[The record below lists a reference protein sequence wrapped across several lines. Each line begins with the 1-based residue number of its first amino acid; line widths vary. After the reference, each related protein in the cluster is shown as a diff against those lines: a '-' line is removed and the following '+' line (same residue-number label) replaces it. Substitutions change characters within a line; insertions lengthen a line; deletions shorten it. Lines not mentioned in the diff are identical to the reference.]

1 MQKSRKLR
9 FILCA
14 LLLVVLTAVQAV
26 SAITVLADI
35 QPTEK
40 LDLNC
45 KFPVLTSEGTVSF
58 TYEIE
63 VLYSG
68 DGPKK
73 TFDLNAKV
81 PSEFTYSFQSSSYGS
96 SNIKAIQ
103 LDPIRA
109 YPETVKLTVQSLRLL
124 LEPGEYPIT
133 MEVSSGTLKQSINLK
148 AIINSKSV
156 VDLTTPSERLNADA
170 TAGSESS
177 FPITVKN
184 TGTSPLVN
192 VTLSSAGTKHP
203 TGWTVKF
210 NPEKID
216 KLDVNTDKEVIVT
229 VKAPEKTIAGDY
241 IVSIDAQPESKA
253 TQKTM
258 DIRVTVLTP
267 TIWGWLGVGIVVL
280 VVIGLI
286 FMFWKL
292 GRR

>member
-1 MQKSRKLR
+1 MHRSKKFG

-14 LLLVVLTAVQAV
+14 LLLVAIAAVQV
-26 SAITVLADI
+26 ISAPIVLADI
-35 QPTEK
+35 EPTEK
-40 LDLNC
+40 LELNC
-45 KFPVLTSEGTVSF
+45 KYPVLTSEGTIGF

-68 DGPKK
+68 EGPKK

-81 PSEFTYSFQSSSYGS
+81 PSEFSYNFQSSAYGS

-133 MEVSSGTLKQSINLK
+133 MEISSGTLKQSIELK
-148 AIINSKSV
+148 AVINSKSV
-156 VDLTTPSERLNADA
+156 IDLTTPSERLNADA
-170 TAGSESS
+170 TAGRESS

-184 TGTSPLVN
+184 TGTAPLLN
-192 VTLSSAGTKHP
+192 VTISSTGSNHP

-216 KLDVNTDKEVIVT
+216 KLDVDSTKEVIVT
-229 VKAPEKTIAGDY
+229 VNPPEKTIAGDY

-267 TIWGWLGVGIVVL
+267 TIWGWVGIGIVVL

-286 FMFWKL
+286 LMFWKL

>member
-1 MQKSRKLR
+1 MQRSRK
-9 FILCA
+9 FGFTLCA
-14 LLLVVLTAVQAV
+14 LLLIAM
-26 SAITVLADI
+26 AIIQVISTPVVLADP
-35 QPTEK
+35 QTTDK

-45 KFPVLTSEGTVSF
+45 KFPVLTSEGTISF
-58 TYEIE
+58 SYEIE

-68 DGPKK
+68 EGAKK

-81 PSEFTYSFQSSSYGS
+81 PDGFNYSFQSSTYGS
-96 SNIKAIQ
+96 SSIKAIQ

-133 MEVSSGTLKQSINLK
+133 MEISSGTIKQTISLK

-156 VDLTTPSERLNADA
+156 IDLTTPSERLNADA

-184 TGTSPLVN
+184 TGTAPLLN
-192 VTLSSAGTKHP
+192 VTLSSTGSKHP
-203 TGWTVKF
+203 AGWTVKF

-216 KLDVNTDKEVIVT
+216 KLDVNSDKEVIVT
-229 VKAPEKTIAGDY
+229 VKPPEKTISGDY
-241 IVSIDAQPESKA
+241 MVSIDAQPESKS
-253 TQKTM
+253 TLKTM

-267 TIWGWLGVGIVVL
+267 TIWGWVGVGIVVL

-286 FMFWKL
+286 LMFWKL